1 MTFAYAFQLYNNL
14 KKKKK
19 LKIQHKYWCQ
29 VLAVGLIFIGV
40 SKSNINILNSNP
52 LYQLLNYYKEKKK
65 LVINYETSFV
75 ISSKICDIPNI
86 NKRKKSTN
94 FYL

>member
-1 MTFAYAFQLYNNL
+1 MTFAYASNFIII

-19 LKIQHKYWCQ
+19 LKIQHKDWCQ

-52 LYQLLNYYKEKKK
+52 LHQLLNYYKEKKK
-65 LVINYETSFV
+65 LFINYETSFV

-86 NKRKKSTN
+86 NKRKKRTN